1 MALLPDKPL
10 NMLVSYFLVGA
21 TISTGWFDHGQ
32 KISVQASGL
41 HPENEGLIRNTHFSD
56 KGNQAWSKAG

>member
-1 MALLPDKPL
+1 
-10 NMLVSYFLVGA
+10 MLVSYFLVGA

-32 KISVQASGL
+32 KISAQASGL

-56 KGNQAWSKAG
+56 KGNQVWSKAG